1 MTIHPTLRDERS
13 AAPDQVVL
21 LDEDGS
27 PAGTADRV
35 GVHGRAT
42 PLHLAFSVHLTD
54 EAGRALLTRRA
65 LTKAT
70 WPGVWTNSCCGH
82 PRPGE
87 AVEDAIPRRVRE
99 ELGAEITDLRPVLP
113 DFRYRAVDASGVVEN
128 EICPV
133 YTATITSEVD
143 PDPAEVCEIAWA
155 APQDVAAAVA
165 AVPAVFSPWSAA
177 QIPAMTAAPG
187 SPYTTD
193 ARDSAGEAS
202 A

>member
-1 MTIHPTLRDERS
+1 MTTQPDLRDERS
-13 AAPDQVVL
+13 GAHDEVVL

-27 PAGTADRV
+27 PAGTADRI
-35 GVHGRAT
+35 GVHSHDT

-113 DFRYRAVDASGVVEN
+113 DFRYRAVDASGMVEN

-133 YTATITSEVD
+133 YTATVTSQVD
-143 PDPAEVCEIAWA
+143 PDPAEVSEIAWA
-155 APQDVAAAVA
+155 APQDVAAAVL

-187 SPYTTD
+187 SLYAVA
-193 ARDSAGEAS
+193 ARDSREEAS